1 MGTAMEITI
10 LREFVSLAETLNF
23 STTAKNLFITQ
34 STLSRH
40 ITTLE
45 NELGCALFDRTS
57 RRVSLTS
64 EGGVFYEDAKH
75 IVGSTDAAISRIADM
90 RARAKAPLRVGYLY
104 DATSRVVVSL
114 LSWLKENAPGIR
126 PEFTCLEYGY
136 LMRALM
142 ERDIDLALTMDID
155 SEARAVYDS
164 FELYRDCYYLGV
176 SLDSP
181 LASRASVSIDEIR
194 ALDNL
199 IFPDKNV
206 VLASYTQFRS
216 IIGDESDLNIVSYYR
231 DLRTLLLQI
240 KYGDGVALV
249 AGHHNLC
256 RDSEMRL
263 IPISDSEICFPVSA
277 MWYKNVAPAY
287 QELFKRMRDVFAM
300 KGGKPAKAI
309 RDSMNTM

>member
-1 MGTAMEITI
+1 MEIMI

-23 STTAKNLFITQ
+23 SATAKSLFTTQ

-45 NELGCALFDRTS
+45 GELGCVLFDRTS
-57 RRVSLTS
+57 RRVSLTP
-64 EGGVFYEDAKH
+64 EGEVFYEDAKH
-75 IVGSTDAAISRIADM
+75 IVGSTDAAIMRIADM
-90 RARAKAPLRVGYLY
+90 RARSKAPLRVGYLY
-104 DATSRVVVSL
+104 DATSGVVVSL
-114 LSWLKENAPGIR
+114 LSWLNENAPDVR

-155 SEARAVYDS
+155 AEVRAAYDS

-176 SLDSP
+176 ALDSP
-181 LASRASVSIDEIR
+181 LASRESISIAEIR

-206 VLASYTQFRS
+206 VLASYAQFKNML
-216 IIGDESDLNIVSYYR
+216 GDETDLNIISYYR

-240 KYGDGVALV
+240 KHGDGVTLV
-249 AGHHNLC
+249 AGHHDMC

-277 MWYKNVAPAY
+277 MWHKDVAPAY
-287 QELFKRMRDVFAM
+287 QELFKRMREVFAM

-309 RDSMNTM
+309 RDSVNIM

>member
-1 MGTAMEITI
+1 MGIAMDITI

-23 STTAKNLFITQ
+23 STTAKNLFIT
-34 STLSRH
+34 SRH

-104 DATSRVVVSL
+104 DATSGVVVSL
-114 LSWLKENAPGIR
+114 LSWLKENAPDIR
-126 PEFTCLEYGY
+126 PEFTCLEYCY

>member
-1 MGTAMEITI
+1 M
-10 LREFVSLAETLNF
+10 
-23 STTAKNLFITQ
+23 
-34 STLSRH
+34 
-40 ITTLE
+40 
-45 NELGCALFDRTS
+45 
-57 RRVSLTS
+57 
-64 EGGVFYEDAKH
+64 
-75 IVGSTDAAISRIADM
+75 
-90 RARAKAPLRVGYLY
+90 
-104 DATSRVVVSL
+104 
-114 LSWLKENAPGIR
+114 SWLKENAPDIR